1 MTDYFDKTSDLEY
14 YLRPM
19 SWFELIYDVNCRGKL
34 KCDIDVD
41 ALNLNSLMKDLDVYS
56 SIESKNKLDWDYND

>member
-1 MTDYFDKTSDLEY
+1 
-14 YLRPM
+14 M

-41 ALNLNSLMKDLDVYS
+41 VLNLNSLMKDLDVYS
-56 SIESKNKLDWDYND
+56 SIESKNNFDWNFDDKVS